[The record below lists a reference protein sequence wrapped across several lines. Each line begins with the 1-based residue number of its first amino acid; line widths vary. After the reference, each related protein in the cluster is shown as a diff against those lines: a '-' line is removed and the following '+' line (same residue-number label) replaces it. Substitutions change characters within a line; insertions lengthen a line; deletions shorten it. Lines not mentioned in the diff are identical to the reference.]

1 MENVTPASES
11 PPTDGR
17 SQKPFAIVIS
27 QTESILKAVS
37 LIGIILYSFGLL
49 VTKRKAFQED
59 SCGQIESNATAALAE

>member
-1 MENVTPASES
+1 MESVPRASET

-17 SQKPFAIVIS
+17 LLKPFASVIS

-37 LIGIILYSFGLL
+37 LIGILLYDFGLP